1 MIAGL
6 LLLSHA
12 FALDTAIIESAVS
25 KEIDRA
31 MAGLELPNQAQ
42 PHHISIVISDGNYA
56 VAWAQDGA
64 IIGTDAGPT
73 QFARVDVRVGSPA
86 FDNGNFWPPMGVPNG
101 ITTRGLAHEVNEVAI
116 RRELWL
122 AIDRAYKGATQ
133 TFVAKEAAREGRGGP
148 FTADVSDA
156 LVVVRDHTD
165 HTPPSLDTLTDRIHT
180 VSRSVSNDTHLE
192 NSEVDGNAWSSVGL
206 VQNNAGTRAWIPTSH
221 AIVRAEVLGRAAD
234 GALLRNTR
242 SWIAK
247 DQAHLPSTE
256 EMASDL
262 KEASSWIAGLVN
274 APVEEDY
281 LGPVLFEPLAAA
293 ELFRQLL
300 HSEISGTPPTESAP
314 ESQDEDSR
322 PIPVARLGR
331 RLLPPGWSV
340 ADNPTGNP
348 ELASYYTH
356 DSEAVPAT
364 SVNVIEDGVLRDV
377 LMSRVPRSDRSQS
390 TGHGRS
396 SGQSRRN
403 AMPAQV
409 TVHPAR
415 SRRASALRRTA
426 LKHARSAGLPYVLVV
441 RRLTPPALSQEVEF
455 AFTGDGPLQGL
466 TVPSEVIRL
475 YPDGREE
482 PVRGLRFS
490 GVDRRALRDII
501 AAGATEAPLERMDD
515 SSSSGRFSLQK
526 FGGQPVSWAVPAV
539 VIGEMELRGSS
550 GGEGRV
556 IAAPKIAKP

>member
-1 MIAGL
+1 MIPGL
-6 LLLSHA
+6 LLISHA
-12 FALDTAIIESAVS
+12 FALDTATIETAVS

-31 MAGLELPNQAQ
+31 MAGLELPDQAQ
-42 PHHISIVISDGNYA
+42 PHHISIAVSDGNYA
-56 VAWAQDGA
+56 VVWAQEGA
-64 IIGTDAGPT
+64 LIGAEKGPT
-73 QFARVDVRVGSPA
+73 QFARVEVRVGSPA

-122 AIDRAYKGATQ
+122 AIDHAYKGSTQ
-133 TFVAKEAAREGRGGP
+133 TFAAKEAAREGREGP
-148 FTADVSDA
+148 FTADLSEADA
-156 LVVVRDHTD
+156 IVRDHAA
-165 HTPPSLDTLTDRIHT
+165 HTPPSLNALTDRVHA
-180 VSRSVSNDTHLE
+180 VSLAVSSDAHLE
-192 NSEVDGNAWSSVGL
+192 NSQVDGNAWSSMGL
-206 VQNNAGTRAWIPTSH
+206 VQNNAGTRAWIPSSH
-221 AIVRAEVLGRAAD
+221 TIVRAEVLGRAKD
-234 GALLRNTR
+234 GARLRNTR

-247 DQAHLPSTE
+247 DQDHLPTSE
-256 EMASDL
+256 KMASEL
-262 KEASSWIAGLVN
+262 KEASNWIAGLVD

-300 HSEISGTPPTESAP
+300 HPEICGTPPLESAP
-314 ESQDEDSR
+314 ENQDEDSR
-322 PIPVARLGR
+322 PIPVARIGR
-331 RLLPPGWSV
+331 RLLPSGWSV
-340 ADNPTGNP
+340 ADNPTGNS

-356 DSEAVPAT
+356 DYEAVPAQA
-364 SVNVIEDGVLRDV
+364 VNVIEDGVLKDV
-377 LMSRVPRSDRSQS
+377 LMSRVPRADRARS

-426 LKHARSAGLPYVLVV
+426 LKHARSAGLPYILIV

-466 TVPSEVIRL
+466 TVPTEVVRL
-475 YPDGREE
+475 YHNGKEE

-490 GVDRRALRDII
+490 GVDRRTLRDII
-501 AAGATEAPLERMDD
+501 AAGHTEAPLERMDD
-515 SSSSGRFSLQK
+515 SLASGRFSIQK

-539 VIGEMELRGSS
+539 VIGEMEMRGSS
-550 GGEGRV
+550 GGEDRV
-556 IAAPKIAKP
+556 IPAPKPTKP

>member
-1 MIAGL
+1 MIASL

-12 FALDTAIIESAVS
+12 FALDATTIETAVS

-31 MAGLELPNQAQ
+31 MAGLQLPEQAQ
-42 PHHISIVISDGNYA
+42 PHHISVVISDGNYA

-64 IIGTDAGPT
+64 IIGGETGPS
-73 QFARVDVRVGSPA
+73 QFARVDVRVGTSA
-86 FDNGNFWPPMGVPNG
+86 FDNGNFWPPMGIPNG

-133 TFVAKEAAREGRGGP
+133 AFVAKEAAREGRDGP
-148 FTADVSDA
+148 FTADLGEADA
-156 LVVVRDHTD
+156 LVQDHAA
-165 HTPPSLDTLTDRIHT
+165 HTPPSLDKLTARIHT
-180 VSRSVSNDTHLE
+180 VSLAVSGDLHLE
-192 NSEVDGNAWSSVGL
+192 DSLVDGNAWSSMDL
-206 VQNNAGTRAWIPTSH
+206 MQNNAGTRAWIPSST
-221 AIVRAEVLGRAAD
+221 AIVRAEVLGRARD
-234 GALLRNTR
+234 GARLRNTR

-247 DQAHLPSTE
+247 DQAHLPTTE
-256 EMASDL
+256 EMASEL
-262 KEASSWIAGLVN
+262 KAASSWIAGLVD

-281 LGPVLFEPLAAA
+281 LGPVLFEPLASA

-300 HSEISGTPPTESAP
+300 HPEICGTPPLESAP
-314 ESQDEDSR
+314 ENQDKDSR

-331 RLLPPGWSV
+331 RLLPQGWSV
-340 ADNPTGNP
+340 TDNPTGNS

-356 DSEAVPAT
+356 DHEAVPAKA
-364 SVNVIEDGVLRDV
+364 VNVIEDGVLKDV

-396 SGQSRRN
+396 SGKSRRN

-409 TVHPAR
+409 TVQPAR

-441 RRLTPPALSQEVEF
+441 RRLTPPALSEEIEF

-475 YPDGREE
+475 YQDGREE

-490 GVDRRALRDII
+490 GVDRRTLRDII
-501 AAGATEAPLERMDD
+501 AAGPTEAPLEQMDD
-515 SSSSGRFSLQK
+515 SLAGGRFSIQK
-526 FGGQPVSWAVPAV
+526 FGGMPVSWAVPAV

-550 GGEGRV
+550 GGEDRV
-556 IAAPKIAKP
+556 IPAPTPVKP

>member
-12 FALDTAIIESAVS
+12 FALDTATIETAVS

-31 MAGLELPNQAQ
+31 MEKLELPKQAQ
-42 PHHISIVISDGNYA
+42 PHHISVAISNGNYA
-56 VAWAQDGA
+56 AAWAQEGA
-64 IIGTDAGPT
+64 LVGTETGPS
-73 QFARVDVRVGSPA
+73 QFARVDVRVGAPA
-86 FDNGNFWPPMGVPNG
+86 FDNGNFWPPMGTPNG

-133 TFVAKEAAREGRGGP
+133 AFAAKEAAREGREGP
-148 FTADVSDA
+148 FAPDLGPADAVTRKHTA
-156 LVVVRDHTD
+156 
-165 HTPPSLDTLTDRIHT
+165 HTPPSIDSLTNRIHT
-180 VSRSVSNDTHLE
+180 VSIAVSNEHHLE
-192 NSEVDGNAWSSVGL
+192 DSQVDGNVWSATAL

-221 AIVRAEVLGRAAD
+221 AIVRAEVLGRAKD

-256 EMASDL
+256 EMAAEL
-262 KEASSWIAGLVN
+262 KSASAWVAGLVE

-281 LGPVLFEPLAAA
+281 LGPVLFEPLAAT

-300 HSEISGTPPTESAP
+300 HPEISGTPPMESAP

-322 PIPVARLGR
+322 PIPVARIGR

-340 ADNPTGNP
+340 SDDPTGNS

-356 DSEAVPAT
+356 DYEAVPAQA
-364 SVNVIEDGVLRDV
+364 VHVIEDGVLRDV
-377 LMSRVPRSDRSQS
+377 LMSRVPRPDRTQS

-409 TVHPAR
+409 TVEPKR
-415 SRRASALRRTA
+415 SRRMSALRRAA
-426 LKHARSAGLPYVLVV
+426 LKHARSAELPYVLVV

-466 TVPSEVIRL
+466 TVPSEVYRL
-475 YPDGREE
+475 YQDGREE

-490 GVDRRALRDII
+490 GVDRRTLRDII
-501 AAGATEAPLERMDD
+501 AAGATAAPVEQMDD
-515 SSSSGRFSLQK
+515 SLTSGRFSIQK

-550 GGEGRV
+550 GGEDRL
-556 IAAPKIAKP
+556 IPAPASVKP

>member
-1 MIAGL
+1 
-6 LLLSHA
+6 
-12 FALDTAIIESAVS
+12 
-25 KEIDRA
+25 
-31 MAGLELPNQAQ
+31 
-42 PHHISIVISDGNYA
+42 
-56 VAWAQDGA
+56 
-64 IIGTDAGPT
+64 
-73 QFARVDVRVGSPA
+73 
-86 FDNGNFWPPMGVPNG
+86 
-101 ITTRGLAHEVNEVAI
+101 VNEVAI

-133 TFVAKEAAREGRGGP
+133 AFAAKEAAREGRDGP
-148 FTADVSDA
+148 FTADLGEADA
-156 LVVVRDHTD
+156 VIRDHSP
-165 HTPPSLDTLTDRIHT
+165 HTPPSLDKLTERIHT
-180 VSRSVSNDTHLE
+180 VSLAVSGDPHLE
-192 NSEVDGNAWSSVGL
+192 DSTVDGNAWSSMGL
-206 VQNNAGTRAWIPTSH
+206 VQNTAGTRAWLPAST
-221 AIVRAEVLGRAAD
+221 AIVRAEVLGRAKD
-234 GALLRNTR
+234 GARLRNTR

-247 DQAHLPSTE
+247 DQAHLPTTE

-262 KEASSWIAGLVN
+262 SAASSWIAGLVD

-300 HSEISGTPPTESAP
+300 HPEISGTPPLESAP
-314 ESQDEDSR
+314 ENQDDDSR

-331 RLLPPGWSV
+331 RLLPQGWSV
-340 ADNPTGNP
+340 TDNPTGNP

-356 DSEAVPAT
+356 DDEAVPAKAV
-364 SVNVIEDGVLRDV
+364 SVIEDGVLKDV

-396 SGQSRRN
+396 TGKTRRN

-409 TVHPAR
+409 TVQPAR
-415 SRRASALRRTA
+415 PRRASALRRTA
-426 LKHARSAGLPYVLVV
+426 LKHARSADLPYVLIV

-475 YPDGREE
+475 YQDGREE

-490 GVDRRALRDII
+490 GVDRRTLRDIV
-501 AAGATEAPLERMDD
+501 AAGATEAPIERMDD
-515 SSSSGRFSLQK
+515 SLTGARFSIQK
-526 FGGQPVSWAVPAV
+526 FGGIPVSWAVPAV

-550 GGEGRV
+550 GGEDRV
-556 IAAPKIAKP
+556 IPAPISVQP